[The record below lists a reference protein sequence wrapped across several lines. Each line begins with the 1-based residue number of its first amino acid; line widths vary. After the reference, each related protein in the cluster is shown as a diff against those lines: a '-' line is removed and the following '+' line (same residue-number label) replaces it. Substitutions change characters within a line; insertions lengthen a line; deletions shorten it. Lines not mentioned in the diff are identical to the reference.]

1 VIVALP
7 VFPAAVARIVAVPA
21 PTAVT
26 SPELLTVATAL
37 LLEDHAKTVPVVA
50 GLVAAVNW
58 TVCPTSLDAD
68 EGETWIDLIAGPPLA
83 NAPSGVVGGSDSGP
97 VQVPRSTAAAMHFH
111 ARRILARADVGNCR
125 KLLQASF
132 RRD

>member
-1 VIVALP
+1 MKKLALT
-7 VFPAAVARIVAVPA
+7 VTAAVAALTGQAVAADMAVKAVRPA
-21 PTAVT
+21 A
-26 SPELLTVATAL
+26 
-37 LLEDHAKTVPVVA
+37 PVVA
-50 GLVAAVNW
+50 AVSW